1 MRTYS
6 DSRKFLP
13 DATDNIFYGNYF
25 PATISRTL
33 TTITFAL
40 KTEHRNVHSDEYQ
53 LSGPRHAIQYF
64 HVRFTAGK
72 TIDRTRASYNRSR
85 RCAFICRRCLEQNF
99 SYAELRSSNTVVP
112 FFPPRFYRIFRTN
125 EQAGNF
131 HPRITIY
138 CIHARLRVCNA
149 VNIFTIVG

>member
-25 PATISRTL
+25 PATISATL

-53 LSGPRHAIQYF
+53 LSG
-64 HVRFTAGK
+64 VT
-72 TIDRTRASYNRSR
+72 
-85 RCAFICRRCLEQNF
+85 
-99 SYAELRSSNTVVP
+99 RSSIFMYDLPPAKLSTELVVLVITDRAGARSSAGGVWNKIFHTLNYDHRTP
-112 FFPPRFYRIFRTN
+112 LFHFFPPGSIEIFVPTSKP
-125 EQAGNF
+125 E
-131 HPRITIY
+131 T
-138 CIHARLRVCNA
+138 
-149 VNIFTIVG
+149 FTPG